1 MIRESIEVEGR
12 KWIGRIAEVKRE
24 RMRKNTSIRPTSII
38 YPSQDS
44 LEMLKEEVY
53 IELGINDRIV
63 DVRFD
68 PSQYTFF
75 RY

>member
-24 RMRKNTSIRPTSII
+24 RKSTSIRPTSII
-38 YPSQDS
+38 YPIQDS

-53 IELGINDRIV
+53 MELGINDRV
-63 DVRFD
+63 EDVRFD
-68 PSQYTFF
+68 HHNTPFTLLS
-75 RY
+75 